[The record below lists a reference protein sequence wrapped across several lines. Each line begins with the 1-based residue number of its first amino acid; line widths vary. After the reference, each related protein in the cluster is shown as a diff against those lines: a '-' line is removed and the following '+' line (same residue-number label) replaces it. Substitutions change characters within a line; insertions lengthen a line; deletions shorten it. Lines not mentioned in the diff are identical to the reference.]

1 MSTTQ
6 PIRNKEQLAEFK
18 EYYKS
23 IKPNARNYLLI
34 IMGMN
39 TALRI
44 SDILAL
50 RWEDVYFFERMEY
63 KSHISLC
70 EKKTGKR
77 NTLALN
83 PSVTEAMRSY
93 AKETGLQKGNYIFQ
107 SRKGENDPITRQ
119 QAFRIVREAA
129 AYAGLS
135 EPVSCHSLR
144 KTFGY
149 YAWKQGVSPVLLMK
163 IYNHSSFVVTQRYL
177 GIEQEEKDDVFLN
190 ICL

>member
-50 RWEDVYFFERMEY
+50 RWEDVYFLKEWNI
-63 KSHISLC
+63 KAIS
-70 EKKTGKR
+70 
-77 NTLALN
+77 
-83 PSVTEAMRSY
+83 VY
-93 AKETGLQKGNYIFQ
+93 AKK
-107 SRKGENDPITRQ
+107 R
-119 QAFRIVREAA
+119 RES
-129 AYAGLS
+129 GT
-135 EPVSCHSLR
+135 HW
-144 KTFGY
+144 F
-149 YAWKQGVSPVLLMK
+149 
-163 IYNHSSFVVTQRYL
+163 
-177 GIEQEEKDDVFLN
+177 
-190 ICL
+190 